1 MSTDAGCRRL
11 LAVCLAAAGL
21 FSAASAPAQP
31 IAITTLRV
39 TGWEN
44 LAPGAP
50 PADPWMG
57 RLLDTWN
64 QGYSGLA
71 GLSDARSGSPAGA
84 LAAEIEVGITAAG
97 FRTRVAL
104 ATSNR
109 KLEARASIHG
119 HQTSALLTALAG
131 DLFFLRAQASGF
143 ELEPARPAPPLGAW
157 LALDSLMLLP
167 GWRTGASEP
176 LDCAASAEGPV
187 LLFSDRLLGLG
198 QNLDIA
204 AVTAGDLL
212 LRPPY
217 PQAFRPDRLWLDPL
231 GRPVL
236 FSAATGETLSYIEG
250 LPPERRQTGLRQ
262 PVHAALLPRGG
273 LAAVAS
279 GRVTR
284 ALRRDG
290 VIRREQL
297 SLPGGFYGAVEGDAE
312 GHLWVL
318 DLVERR
324 IRILN
329 GSGEEVRSLKPA
341 LDPSRQ
347 PFPQVFLP
355 LSDGGLLLGGA
366 GELWRFDRWGV
377 PQWRMQSVFTGV
389 REALPAYYRVAV
401 APGQTE
407 TGSGAPGPSGHTLYL
422 LDPLGRRLFRFDD
435 SETGG
440 TAATPLD
447 AASQLP
453 ALVALLQ
460 TGEASGGQLAQYALD
475 QGLPLLAHTFLLASM
490 PETVSVARLA
500 RLAKARLQRGLVE
513 LADRAETQL
522 RLPEAEAALREAA
535 RLTGELRAV
544 DPVEPSYARDLPGL
558 VARRARLREELL
570 EPGEQGLVAA
580 LEAAEAGRP
589 ILSLRNTSIFPAE
602 AVSVQLRWA
611 GFPPGAGVESMQ
623 PIRSSYTVR
632 LPLPFPL
639 VGYEEELTLCLSVLA
654 SWRQEGQRERRFLQA
669 AYALPAR

>member
-1 MSTDAGCRRL
+1 
-11 LAVCLAAAGL
+11 
-21 FSAASAPAQP
+21 
-31 IAITTLRV
+31 
-39 TGWEN
+39 
-44 LAPGAP
+44 
-50 PADPWMG
+50 
-57 RLLDTWN
+57 
-64 QGYSGLA
+64 
-71 GLSDARSGSPAGA
+71 
-84 LAAEIEVGITAAG
+84 
-97 FRTRVAL
+97 
-104 ATSNR
+104 
-109 KLEARASIHG
+109 
-119 HQTSALLTALAG
+119 
-131 DLFFLRAQASGF
+131 
-143 ELEPARPAPPLGAW
+143 
-157 LALDSLMLLP
+157 
-167 GWRTGASEP
+167 
-176 LDCAASAEGPV
+176 
-187 LLFSDRLLGLG
+187 LFSDRLLGLG

-217 PQAFRPDRLWLDPL
+217 PQGFRPDRLWLDPL

-236 FSAATGETLSYIEG
+236 FSAATGETLSYVEG

-279 GRVTR
+279 GRITR

-290 VIRREQL
+290 AIRREQL

-312 GHLWVL
+312 GRLWVL

-324 IRILN
+324 IRILD

-341 LDPSRQ
+341 LDPYRQ

-366 GELWRFDRWGV
+366 GELWRFNRWGV

-389 REALPAYYRVAV
+389 REALPAYYRVTA
-401 APGQTE
+401 APRQPEPGSAATEPFGQ
-407 TGSGAPGPSGHTLYL
+407 TLYL

-435 SETGG
+435 AETAGPG
-440 TAATPLD
+440 SSGSSGDAPPD

-475 QGLPLLAHTFLLASM
+475 QGLPLLAHTFLLASL

-570 EPGEQGLVAA
+570 EPGEQGLEAA

-589 ILSLRNTSIFPAE
+589 ILSLGNTSTFPAE

-611 GFPPGAGVESMQ
+611 GFPPGAGVEWMQ
-623 PIRSSYTVR
+623 PIRSGYTVR
-632 LPLPFPL
+632 LPLPFPPAL
-639 VGYEEELTLCLSVLA
+639 EGYEEELTLCLSVLA